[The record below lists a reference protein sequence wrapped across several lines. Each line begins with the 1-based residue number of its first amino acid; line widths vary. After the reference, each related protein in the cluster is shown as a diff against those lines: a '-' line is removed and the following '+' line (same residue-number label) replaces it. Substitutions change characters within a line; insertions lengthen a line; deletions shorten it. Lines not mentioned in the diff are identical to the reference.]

1 MKLTRFAT
9 LVAALAPPALA
20 DSAVPAGFAPAST
33 SWTGP
38 DTGYVLGYA
47 PCVWTR
53 CPVLLATADGGRQW
67 RRLGAPPI
75 SLPDNHNHV
84 ALTVVDARVAYVS
97 DGVRVLATRDGARH
111 WSPIELLDA
120 PKPRYISKIAETGGR
135 VFAMVTTFGEGTGS
149 TRLYTASAGAPVLAP
164 KPGFAVTGGLTYG
177 DFAIGGGVQV
187 SLGADYGAE
196 RYWTSADGVRFTP
209 APPPCPGGRV
219 ASLAGVRDRQVAALC
234 SGTAG
239 SPQPGSMERQV
250 WHASRLG
257 AGFTGTSD
265 APSAGINQ
273 GFAAA
278 SPVSATVAAVGGGV
292 GFLHST
298 FDGGRSWT
306 TTELSERGFGLTDL
320 DFPGDRT
327 GVVVDGQ
334 PDASGG
340 SALYRTTD
348 DGRSWRQVV
357 FS

>member
-1 MKLTRFAT
+1 
-9 LVAALAPPALA
+9 
-20 DSAVPAGFAPAST
+20 
-33 SWTGP
+33 
-38 DTGYVLGYA
+38 
-47 PCVWTR
+47 
-53 CPVLLATADGGRQW
+53 
-67 RRLGAPPI
+67 
-75 SLPDNHNHV
+75 
-84 ALTVVDARVAYVS
+84 
-97 DGVRVLATRDGARH
+97 
-111 WSPIELLDA
+111 
-120 PKPRYISKIAETGGR
+120 
-135 VFAMVTTFGEGTGS
+135 
-149 TRLYTASAGAPVLAP
+149 
-164 KPGFAVTGGLTYG
+164 
-177 DFAIGGGVQV
+177 
-187 SLGADYGAE
+187 
-196 RYWTSADGVRFTP
+196 
-209 APPPCPGGRV
+209 
-219 ASLAGVRDRQVAALC
+219 
-234 SGTAG
+234 
-239 SPQPGSMERQV
+239 MERQV
-250 WHASRLG
+250 WHALRLG

-298 FDGGRSWT
+298 FDGGRTWT